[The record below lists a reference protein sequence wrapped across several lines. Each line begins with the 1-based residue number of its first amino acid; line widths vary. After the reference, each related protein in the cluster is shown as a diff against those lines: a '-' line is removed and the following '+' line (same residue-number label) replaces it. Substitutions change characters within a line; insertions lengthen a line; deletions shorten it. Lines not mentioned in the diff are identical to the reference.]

1 MNPDIQKL
9 INETEAFIRHSL
21 SEEQLAIAVY
31 LDRKQK
37 MLKYADKAKEQGD
50 EELAKK
56 FETMA
61 YTFEDILAE
70 EEVHVGQF
78 REMLDLFNISD
89 TKEDEGEQEGEED
102 IEKLMSGNVEN
113 AEMDLEQKIDTE
125 ENFINLLN
133 KLNYLTE
140 QKVDIKVKHPGI
152 LEIPEGKKFW
162 QLPLSHYNN
171 LIAKK
176 GYGKIIK
183 ALTNLKTWNK
193 NDDPKISE
201 RADKIINSLQKKHKV
216 QENLIDNQISE
227 ALTTPDRD
235 RVILFSG
242 DGAWPLTITLN
253 KTKDGTKFF
262 VMSKLDDGFSTPE
275 KTRSYPTVEKALD
288 AFIKTSIAQNEE
300 TDLVYDLCYDT
311 SAWASNEYAKYVLA
325 KLEEYCEMTENLFD
339 DVNNKRASKAIN
351 RLQNGD
357 TVTLGDGQK
366 VQVKDNKLVVIDKE
380 GNELKKVD
388 FNQEAMKEL
397 IFDYDG
403 ILEDYN
409 YKRTNIVKTYSVFD
423 DDADGHLSGEVV
435 LYQGKGVYK
444 WVDEEHD
451 LEGPSSFSSARTAY
465 TKFIQSLQNKVNN
478 KQESFK
484 ALLTSLK
491 NLTETFEIEFGDYKC
506 FKARSNYR
514 FTENDKN
521 CSNCKYAGFEG
532 TNFICTYLG
541 YSRFP
546 DREVKSQFTCDVWE
560 KYKE

>member
-78 REMLDLFNISD
+78 REMLDLFNVSD

-183 ALTNLKTWNK
+183 ALTNRNGFVDENGEKVYAGTTLIKHTNFANSGISAISLDTLPQGSFLETNITTVFKMLLGAYMSDAYPENMALTSFPTLVEIGEGVNFYDWKNVNQLTYESLVGQDIRTLIASHGGLGSGFEVNITEEDYLPLKKLLLDNHANELLK
-193 NDDPKISE
+193 EEMINIPFYFEGGGYNESDL
-201 RADKIINSLQKKHKV
+201 IINEELAQSLSS
-216 QENLIDNQISE
+216 LIE
-227 ALTTPDRD
+227 
-235 RVILFSG
+235 
-242 DGAWPLTITLN
+242 
-253 KTKDGTKFF
+253 
-262 VMSKLDDGFSTPE
+262 LDPFTYSLDL
-275 KTRSYPTVEKALD
+275 KAMHSD
-288 AFIKTSIAQNEE
+288 HFDSDPQ
-300 TDLVYDLCYDT
+300 
-311 SAWASNEYAKYVLA
+311 AKYETMKVAML
-325 KLEEYCEMTENLFD
+325 
-339 DVNNKRASKAIN
+339 RASFN
-351 RLQNGD
+351 
-357 TVTLGDGQK
+357 
-366 VQVKDNKLVVIDKE
+366 VI
-380 GNELKKVD
+380 G
-388 FNQEAMKEL
+388 FN
-397 IFDYDG
+397 
-403 ILEDYN
+403 N
-409 YKRTNIVKTYSVFD
+409 YKMYGLKAN
-423 DDADGHLSGEVV
+423 DG
-435 LYQGKGVYK
+435 K
-444 WVDEEHD
+444 WFNESPS
-451 LEGPSSFSSARTAY
+451 LEYLRNY
-465 TKFIQSLQNKVNN
+465 
-478 KQESFK
+478 ES
-484 ALLTSLK
+484 
-491 NLTETFEIEFGDYKC
+491 
-506 FKARSNYR
+506 
-514 FTENDKN
+514 
-521 CSNCKYAGFEG
+521 
-532 TNFICTYLG
+532 
-541 YSRFP
+541 
-546 DREVKSQFTCDVWE
+546 
-560 KYKE
+560 